1 MCRVTEHKISYI
13 FILVEKGFMR
23 WQSSDQFKWL
33 LTTVNQLKNKSL
45 INRELNSS
53 KNMTIQCRGISQNVG
68 IAIKTFFCDM
78 IFDYL
83 TRFFDSW
90 GVPLNLA
97 FNDAADSF
105 NCVLLTPH
113 TRSVQCWFKHTST
126 VILTAISLN
135 SVRDNS
141 VRMLKILKSKERNCQ
156 QQLQ

>member
-1 MCRVTEHKISYI
+1 
-13 FILVEKGFMR
+13 MR

-33 LTTVNQLKNKSL
+33 LTAVNQLKSKSL

-53 KNMTIQCRGISQNVG
+53 KNMTIQCQGISQNQV
-68 IAIKTFFCDM
+68 IAIKTFLCDM

-83 TRFFDSW
+83 TRFFDW
-90 GVPLNLA
+90 DGLPLNLA
-97 FNDAADSF
+97 FSDVADSF

-113 TRSVQCWFKHTST
+113 TRSVQCWFRHTST

-141 VRMLKILKSKERNCQ
+141 VRILKILKSKERNCQ
-156 QQLQ
+156 QQLK